1 MIDDEE
7 LTQRL
12 SRAGARQR
20 SVAVVPPGTVSL
32 LVADTRRRAE
42 SRSLRRKMLAG
53 IGSVAVLGSGI
64 VAAPAA
70 AEVIQQFLAQTGIVF
85 GGSEVI
91 EDSEFVDTSASDL
104 GAYLESIYPE
114 DLPLAPGQTPEGVI
128 EHVRAE
134 RSAQPGITQKVDL
147 VRSLEHAAYIGWI
160 DEWIAANEVGDTER
174 MATAAAMIADA
185 ATWPAFVAT
194 DAGGVTY
201 MMSRYAEAVA
211 AGDVDAAQE
220 LAQVE
225 GADSWDGVD
234 RAEQPGSYSSR
245 FYDEYEAAQ

>member
-12 SRAGARQR
+12 SRAGAAQR
-20 SVAVVPPGTVSL
+20 SIAVPPGTAAL
-32 LVADTRRRAE
+32 LVAETRRRAE

-53 IGSVAVLGSGI
+53 IGGVALVGGGI

-70 AEVIQQFLAQTGIVF
+70 AEVIHQFLTQTDIVF
-85 GGSEVI
+85 GGSDVI
-91 EDSEFVDTSASDL
+91 EDSEFVDTSAPDL
-104 GAYLESIYPE
+104 GAYLESIYPQ
-114 DLPLAPGQTPEGVI
+114 DLPLAPGQTKEGVI

-147 VRSLEHAAYIGWI
+147 LRSLEHAAYIGWI
-160 DEWIAANEVGDTER
+160 DEWITAHKVGDTDR
-174 MATAAAMIADA
+174 TATAAAMIADA

-201 MMSRYAEAVA
+201 MMSRYGEAVA
-211 AGDVDAAQE
+211 AGDADAAQE

-225 GADSWDGVD
+225 GAASWDGVD
-234 RAEQPGSYSSR
+234 RAEQPGSYNSR
-245 FYDEYEAAQ
+245 FYDEYQATQ